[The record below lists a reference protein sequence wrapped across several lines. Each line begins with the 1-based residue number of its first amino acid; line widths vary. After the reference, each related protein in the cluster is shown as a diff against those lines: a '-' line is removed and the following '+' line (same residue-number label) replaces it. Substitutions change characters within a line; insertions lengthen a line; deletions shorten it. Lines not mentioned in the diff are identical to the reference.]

1 MSGLSIVIPLFNE
14 KKNLKRLVQLIRK
27 SILIKNYEIILI
39 DDDSYDGSKQVLK
52 NLQKNYKKVKFFIRK
67 KKPRD
72 LSRSC
77 VMGFLK
83 SKYENILVMDGDLQ
97 HNPKEINKLYNTF
110 QKYNCDVVVGS
121 RELFLKKNTGLKFY
135 RLVSSIILILLVN
148 LFLGFKTTDPM
159 SGFFIFKK
167 KLFLRLK
174 NKLFNKGYK
183 ILLDIIYSTQ
193 KKIIVRDVFIRFKS
207 RKKGYSKMSFKIIF
221 LLVSA
226 ITSKLIQ
233 KLIKN

>member
-14 KKNLKRLVQLIRK
+14 KKNLKRLVQLIHK

>member
-233 KLIKN
+233 KLIRN

>member
-39 DDDSYDGSKQVLK
+39 DDDSDDGSKQVLK

-97 HNPKEINKLYNTF
+97 HNPREINKLYNTF

-233 KLIKN
+233 KLIRN

>member
-1 MSGLSIVIPLFNE
+1 MPGLSIVIPLFNE

-97 HNPKEINKLYNTF
+97 HNPREINKLYNTF

>member
-14 KKNLKRLVQLIRK
+14 KKNLKRLVQLIHK

-39 DDDSYDGSKQVLK
+39 DDDSDDGSKQVLK

-135 RLVSSIILILLVN
+135 RLVSSILLILLVN

>member
-97 HNPKEINKLYNTF
+97 HNPREINKLYNTF

-121 RELFLKKNTGLKFY
+121 RELLLKKNTGLKFY
-135 RLVSSIILILLVN
+135 RLISSIILILLVN

>member
-97 HNPKEINKLYNTF
+97 HNPREINKLYNTF

-233 KLIKN
+233 KLIRN

>member
-97 HNPKEINKLYNTF
+97 HNPREINKLYNTF

>member
-233 KLIKN
+233 KLIKK

>member
-97 HNPKEINKLYNTF
+97 HNPREINKLYNTF

-233 KLIKN
+233 KLIKK

>member
-97 HNPKEINKLYNTF
+97 HNPREINKLYNTF

-233 KLIKN
+233 KLMKN

>member
-1 MSGLSIVIPLFNE
+1 
-14 KKNLKRLVQLIRK
+14 
-27 SILIKNYEIILI
+27 
-39 DDDSYDGSKQVLK
+39 
-52 NLQKNYKKVKFFIRK
+52 
-67 KKPRD
+67 
-72 LSRSC
+72 
-77 VMGFLK
+77 MGFLK

-97 HNPKEINKLYNTF
+97 HNPREINKLYNTF